1 MYALHPGLGA
11 NDRVHVATSRANDI
25 PAIVSADRAFDG
37 VPGLRRIDTLDT
49 AAVGRLIER

>member
-1 MYALHPGLGA
+1 
-11 NDRVHVATSRANDI
+11 VHVATSRANDI